1 MITTEAR
8 LGQSRYGTLRPEIH
22 ISDAPGRRGGDRER
36 SESSREVLARLYEC
50 AARVVRALGDQPW
63 AVQVDLQGETCGVVF
78 LELLHGDPAEARE
91 AMSLLESV
99 VAAQRGA

>member
-8 LGQSRYGTLRPEIH
+8 LGQSRYGALRPEIH
-22 ISDAPGRRGGDRER
+22 ISDVSARRGGNG
-36 SESSREVLARLYEC
+36 REVLARLYEC